1 MAKFHSFKSYAAPAS
16 TSLSTDA
23 LVAALTANTAAI
35 LEALTAIHSTETA
48 ALKELGLAAIAADPS
63 NGAAT
68 IAAYVEVRRLHLE
81 AEAAAATTAATFIS
95 DLLEKVLPLA
105 SAVAEAEGLKARA
118 AIATAAAREKEA
130 SNREAFVEVERAKA
144 AARREH

>member
-1 MAKFHSFKSYAAPAS
+1 MAKTFHSFKSTVQSPAS
-16 TSLSTDA
+16 TSA
-23 LVAALTANTAAI
+23 AEKAALIQAITTNTAAI

-81 AEAAAATTAATFIS
+81 AEAAAATTAAGFLS
-95 DLLEKVLPLA
+95 DLLEKVLPIA
-105 SAVAEAEGLKARA
+105 TAVAEAEAMKARA
-118 AIATAAAREKEA
+118 ALATAAAREKEA
-130 SNREAFVEVERAKA
+130 DNRASFV
-144 AARREH
+144 